1 MSYEL
6 DDIDRKIL
14 RLLQQDG
21 RMTNAA
27 LAEEVGLTPT
37 PMLQRLRK
45 LEQRGVIAGYR
56 AVLDP
61 VACERATQ
69 AYAHIELKEH
79 TTENHE
85 RFVREVRTM
94 EEVLEIHHVAG
105 EVDFVLK
112 VAVKDIAAYERF
124 LLDRLNRVP
133 GIARTNSIFILSS
146 TKDEGITP
154 LGVGEKGR

>member
-1 MSYEL
+1 MSYVL

-14 RLLQQDG
+14 RLLQADG

-27 LAEEVGLTPT
+27 LAEAVGLTPT

-56 AVLDP
+56 AVLDAE
-61 VACERATQ
+61 ACERPTRAFAQ
-69 AYAHIELKEH
+69 VELKEH
-79 TTENHE
+79 TTENHQ
-85 RFVREVRTM
+85 RFVREVQQM

-112 VAVKDIAAYERF
+112 VAVKDLAAYERF

-146 TKDEGITP
+146 SKSEGIVP
-154 LGVGEKGR
+154 MGEEER

>member
-14 RLLQQDG
+14 RLLQKDG

-27 LAEEVGLTPT
+27 LAEAVGLTPT

-45 LEQRGVIAGYR
+45 LEARGVIGGYR
-56 AVLDP
+56 ARLDP

-69 AYAHIELKEH
+69 ALALVELKEH
-79 TTENHE
+79 NTANHE
-85 RFVREVRTM
+85 RFLRDVKKM
-94 EEVLEIHHVAG
+94 DEVLEIHHMAG

-124 LLDRLNRVP
+124 LLDRLNQLP
-133 GIARTNSIFILSS
+133 GVARTNSIFILSTS
-146 TKDEGITP
+146 KEEGIAP
-154 LGVGEKGR
+154 LGGEER

>member
-1 MSYEL
+1 MSYVL
-6 DDIDRKIL
+6 DDTDRKIL
-14 RLLQQDG
+14 RLLQADG
-21 RMTNAA
+21 RMTNAS
-27 LAEEVGLTPT
+27 LAEAVGLTPT

-56 AVLDP
+56 AVLDAE
-61 VACERATQ
+61 ACERSTRAFAQ
-69 AYAHIELKEH
+69 VELKEH
-79 TTENHE
+79 NTENHE
-85 RFVREVRTM
+85 RFVREVQQM

-112 VAVKDIAAYERF
+112 VAVKDLAAYERF

-146 TKDEGITP
+146 SKSEGIVP
-154 LGVGEKGR
+154 MGEEER